1 MKRIILV
8 IEGRPRS
15 KRKDYNAYG
24 WRPVE
29 TALRNV
35 QNKLKLHRE
44 SQPEWEFRKRMYVPR
59 DSNE

>member
-1 MKRIILV
+1 MKRSIPV

-29 TALRNV
+29 TALRNP
-35 QNKLKLHRE
+35 QDKLKLHRE
-44 SQPEWEFRKRMYVPR
+44 SQPTWEFRKRIYVPR
-59 DSNE
+59 DDD